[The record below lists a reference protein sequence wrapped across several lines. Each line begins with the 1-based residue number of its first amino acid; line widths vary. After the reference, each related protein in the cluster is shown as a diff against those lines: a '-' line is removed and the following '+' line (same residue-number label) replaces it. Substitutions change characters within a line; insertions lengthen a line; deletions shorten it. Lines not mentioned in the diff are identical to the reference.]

1 MMHGGHFIPKGSS
14 SYHAFEEHNV
24 HVQCPGCNLYGMK
37 HGIAPYRYH
46 EYIIQ
51 RYGKKRVQQMLADAK
66 KPIKFYAAD
75 YREMIRAYNAKI
87 NKLKSKML

>member
-1 MMHGGHFIPKGSS
+1 MHGGHFIPKGSS
-14 SYHAFEEHNV
+14 SYHAFEDHNV

-37 HGIAPYRYH
+37 HGIAPYRYQ
-46 EYIIQ
+46 EYMIQ